1 MTCRAWLR
9 FAALVLAL
17 LSVSLV
23 GAARARADAASEAR
37 TAFERGVEASREQRW
52 GDARREFQRSR
63 DRVVKPST
71 LFNLAVADMKL
82 GLVDEALEA
91 LTAFERSASPSEH
104 ASMLERA
111 KALRA
116 EAERGKEAARPA
128 TERARGLIEPAD
140 LNTEAQAHFSRGHDA
155 YARGEDADA
164 LRALEA
170 AYRVS
175 RRDELLFDIGVVADR
190 LRDDER
196 AISAFEAFVR
206 ALPLLP
212 EAEIARRHLERLH
225 RLKEERG
232 APEPAATI
240 SDGIDEPTQAA
251 VPAAPRP
258 PPSLV
263 VPRALVV
270 LGSLLTAGAIGT
282 AVWLADRHPAWR
294 ECEDRRDECTN
305 YDVVA
310 RQARA
315 AWAATLVLGIS
326 GVTLLSTGS
335 VLLAKRK
342 RGARLDGLGV
352 GVGTGRVEISSR
364 FVF

>member
-1 MTCRAWLR
+1 MTCWAWLR
-9 FAALVLAL
+9 FAALAL
-17 LSVSLV
+17 GLC
-23 GAARARADAASEAR
+23 AASSFALPRAQADAASEAR

-52 GDARREFQRSR
+52 EDARREFLRSR

-91 LTAFERSASPSEH
+91 LTAFEQSASPTDH

-128 TERARGLIEPAD
+128 TERARGLLEPAG
-140 LNTEAQAHFSRGHDA
+140 LNAEAKARFSEGYDA
-155 YARGEDADA
+155 YARGEDAQA
-164 LRALEA
+164 LSALQA
-170 AYRVS
+170 AYRAS
-175 RRDELLFDIGVVADR
+175 KRDELLFDIGVVADR

-206 ALPLLP
+206 ALPNLP
-212 EAEIARRHLERLH
+212 EADIARRHLERLH
-225 RLKEERG
+225 RLKEEQS

-240 SDGIDEPTQAA
+240 SESNE
-251 VPAAPRP
+251 VPAHATQGASSAAPSLIAPRTL
-258 PPSLV
+258 LV
-263 VPRALVV
+263 VGALV
-270 LGSLLTAGAIGT
+270 TAGAIGT
-282 AVWLADRHPAWR
+282 ALWLADRHPKWR

-305 YDVVA
+305 GDVVA

-315 AWAATLVLGIS
+315 AWATTLVLGIS
-326 GVTLLSTGS
+326 GLTLLTTGS

-342 RGARLDGLGV
+342 QGARLDGVAV
-352 GVGTGRVEISSR
+352 GVGGHRVQVATR